1 MIRPAWC
8 LSVISRFFDAV
19 NLFECTVSQL
29 KLTEWIVT
37 SDVNLKDVRLDV
49 FDIAAKLAPQFC
61 VAVADGFVS
70 IDG

>member
-1 MIRPAWC
+1 
-8 LSVISRFFDAV
+8 
-19 NLFECTVSQL
+19 L

-37 SDVNLKDVRLDV
+37 CDVEDVRLDV

-61 VAVADGFVS
+61 VAVADRFVS